1 MARRTLKEIVES
13 TGPVG
18 TFVRQHRKELG
29 YTQEQLAERCG
40 VGIRFLKELELGKKT
55 LRFDKVN
62 QVLAYFG
69 FQVGPIKME
78 RWLPLDE

>member
-1 MARRTLKEIVES
+1 MARRTLEEIYENI
-13 TGPVG
+13 GPVSA
-18 TFVRQHRKELG
+18 FVRQQRKQLG

-40 VGIRFLKELELGKKT
+40 VGIRFLKELELGKTT

-69 FQVGPIKME
+69 FQLGPIKME
-78 RWLPLDE
+78 RQPLDE